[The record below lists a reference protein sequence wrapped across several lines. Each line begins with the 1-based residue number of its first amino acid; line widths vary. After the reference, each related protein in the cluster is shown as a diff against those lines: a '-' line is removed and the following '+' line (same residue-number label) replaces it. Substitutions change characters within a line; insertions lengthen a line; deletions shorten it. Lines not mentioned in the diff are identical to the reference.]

1 MRCRKRDGV
10 VGEPPR
16 FFARLSTTSG
26 APNPWTKSCAVWPM
40 RRSFAMMLRYSFDL
54 AEEAGLVEAAVRRAV
69 TAGVRTADILQQG
82 TAPVSTRVMG
92 DTILRE
98 LEKAA

>member
-1 MRCRKRDGV
+1 
-10 VGEPPR
+10 
-16 FFARLSTTSG
+16 
-26 APNPWTKSCAVWPM
+26 
-40 RRSFAMMLRYSFDL
+40 
-54 AEEAGLVEAAVRRAV
+54 
-69 TAGVRTADILQQG
+69 VRTADILQPN